1 MVVAEGEVVMT
12 TDTPSKTQLMTAR
25 IALVL
30 LIGLALVGAIWH
42 GLSLDVQRRVW
53 GDIFNRPGGPMT
65 LRFVLQPVMATIAA
79 LHDGIKDAHRGRTPY
94 LWTILT
100 NSEKRGGRLQE
111 GLIATSRTILIGL
124 VMDGI
129 YQVIVLKTF
138 YPGEAVLVAILL
150 AFVPYLF
157 LRGTIARIA
166 SRTQTNTE
174 APLKE
179 ARK

>member
-1 MVVAEGEVVMT
+1 MT
-12 TDTPSKTQLMTAR
+12 VDSPSKTQLMTAR

-53 GDIFNRPGGPMT
+53 GDIFNRPAGPMS
-65 LRFVLQPVMATIAA
+65 LRFALQPLMGFIAA
-79 LHDGIKDAHRGRTPY
+79 LHDGIKDARRGRTPY

-100 NSEKRGGRLQE
+100 NSEKRGARLQE

-129 YQVIVLKTF
+129 YQVVVLKTF

-166 SRTQTNTE
+166 GRTQANTE
-174 APLKE
+174 ARLKE